1 MVPRDFGPRRFMST
15 IETTIES
22 PIQSPCNRIC
32 VVHPGLG
39 QCIGCGRTLDEIAQ
53 WAGLTGAERS
63 RIMAQLPAR
72 LANANAANTPP
83 ATA

>member
-1 MVPRDFGPRRFMST
+1 MST

-22 PIQSPCNRIC
+22 PCNRVC
-32 VVHPGLG
+32 VVHPASR

-53 WAGLTGAERS
+53 WAGLTGVERS
-63 RIMAQLPAR
+63 RIMTQLPAR
-72 LANANAANTPP
+72 LAAVNAANAIP

>member
-1 MVPRDFGPRRFMST
+1 MVPRDFGPRRLMST

-22 PIQSPCNRIC
+22 PCNRVC
-32 VVHPGLG
+32 VVHPGSR

-53 WAGLTGAERS
+53 WAGLTGAERR

-72 LANANAANTPP
+72 LAAVNAANATP

>member
-1 MVPRDFGPRRFMST
+1 MST
-15 IETTIES
+15 IETMIES

-53 WAGLTGAERS
+53 WAGLTGAERG

-72 LANANAANTPP
+72 LATANAPNTPT